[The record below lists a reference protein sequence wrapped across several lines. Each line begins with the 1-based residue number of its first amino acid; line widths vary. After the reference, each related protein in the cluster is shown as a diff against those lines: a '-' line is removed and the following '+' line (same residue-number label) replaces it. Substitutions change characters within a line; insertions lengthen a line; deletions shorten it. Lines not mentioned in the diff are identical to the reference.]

1 MRELNISTFI
11 QVMQIG
17 LKEHDTQFAAGTFLL
32 EALNQPDDE
41 RFDIYREDLSDK
53 KISLLVSRQRP
64 VPDGIKQASLVP
76 ELAQAAREYYENKV
90 LKDMNPFRKDD
101 VLNQLVK
108 VIKED
113 KEIGDKKRDELLDF
127 YNKGQEG
134 RFLGEVFLYVVNRPN
149 KPGDDFVGF
158 EDAPLIAEA
167 NYECPICHKKLVDTV
182 KNKPIKR
189 YVITH
194 IFPEGL
200 SKDKATELSS
210 VYPKP
215 KDLEQTDNL
224 IALCDHCA
232 EDYLSDPTV
241 EEYQR
246 IYGLKRVLA
255 RNYKAKESV
264 NAVDLEED
272 IRIVL
277 DALANVDDSVQL
289 VPLEYEAL
297 HIDEKFEAK
306 NFMLKTETQIKVL
319 QYYRYIE
326 SIFSES
332 ETDFDLIASEVKM
345 SSQKLEKS
353 GMSQSDVI
361 EYLSDWIRNKT
372 NLGTDSRPAC
382 NAVVAF
388 FIQNCEVFHKDEV
401 SK

>member
-1 MRELNISTFI
+1 M
-11 QVMQIG
+11 
-17 LKEHDTQFAAGTFLL
+17 
-32 EALNQPDDE
+32 
-41 RFDIYREDLSDK
+41 
-53 KISLLVSRQRP
+53 
-64 VPDGIKQASLVP
+64 
-76 ELAQAAREYYENKV
+76 
-90 LKDMNPFRKDD
+90 
-101 VLNQLVK
+101 
-108 VIKED
+108 
-113 KEIGDKKRDELLDF
+113 
-127 YNKGQEG
+127 
-134 RFLGEVFLYVVNRPN
+134 
-149 KPGDDFVGF
+149 
-158 EDAPLIAEA
+158 
-167 NYECPICHKKLVDTV
+167 V

-200 SKDKATELSS
+200 SKDKATELSA

-232 EDYLSDPTV
+232 EDYLSDPTA

-246 IYGLKRVLA
+246 IYGLKKVLA

-277 DALANVDDSVQL
+277 DVLANVDDSVQL

-306 NFMLKTETQIKVL
+306 NYMLKTETQIKVL

-332 ETDFDLIASEVKM
+332 ETDFDLIASEVKI
-345 SSQKLEKS
+345 SSQKLKKS

-361 EYLSDWIRNKT
+361 DYLTDWIRNKT

>member
-1 MRELNISTFI
+1 M
-11 QVMQIG
+11 V
-17 LKEHDTQFAAGTFLL
+17 
-32 EALNQPDDE
+32 
-41 RFDIYREDLSDK
+41 
-53 KISLLVSRQRP
+53 
-64 VPDGIKQASLVP
+64 
-76 ELAQAAREYYENKV
+76 
-90 LKDMNPFRKDD
+90 
-101 VLNQLVK
+101 
-108 VIKED
+108 
-113 KEIGDKKRDELLDF
+113 
-127 YNKGQEG
+127 
-134 RFLGEVFLYVVNRPN
+134 
-149 KPGDDFVGF
+149 
-158 EDAPLIAEA
+158 
-167 NYECPICHKKLVDTV
+167 
-182 KNKPIKR
+182 
-189 YVITH
+189 
-194 IFPEGL
+194 
-200 SKDKATELSS
+200 
-210 VYPKP
+210 
-215 KDLEQTDNL
+215 
-224 IALCDHCA
+224 ALCDRCV
-232 EDYLSDPTV
+232 EDYLTDPTA

-246 IYGLKRVLA
+246 IYDIKRVLV

-264 NAVDLEED
+264 NTFDLEED

-306 NFMLKTETQIKVL
+306 NFMLKTGTQIKVL

-345 SSQKLEKS
+345 CSQKLEKS

-388 FIQNCEVFHKDEV
+388 FIQNCEVFHKNEV